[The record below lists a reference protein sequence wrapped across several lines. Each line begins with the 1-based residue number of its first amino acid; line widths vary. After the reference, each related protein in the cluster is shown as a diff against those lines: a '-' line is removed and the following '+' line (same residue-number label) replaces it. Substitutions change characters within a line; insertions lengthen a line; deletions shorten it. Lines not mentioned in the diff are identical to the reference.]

1 MPAISVIVPV
11 YNTEKY
17 LDRCVK
23 SIINQTF
30 SDFEL
35 ILVDDGSPDYS
46 GILCDKW
53 SKKDSRIKVI
63 HQQNAGAGAARN
75 AGIKNATGRYIGFVD
90 SDNWIELNMY
100 QTLYDAITKYKTE
113 VAMVR
118 MKTCKNYVEPLKRTE
133 NKYNITV
140 KDRDEML
147 ARFFRI
153 HGEDSSIID
162 VGPKLIDKRIL
173 DNFNF
178 VEGTICEDV
187 YASFEFIIRSERTA
201 VIGAELY
208 DYFYNPMGV
217 TRGKVS
223 IKDFEYIDAYKRI
236 LDIVNEEYPQ
246 FVPFAEMSWIR
257 SYFTVLSKMK
267 LFGYD
272 KNDRELKKKYHELKN
287 FVRNHFMQL
296 LTYDMPITRKIL
308 LVIVCI

>member
-1 MPAISVIVPV
+1 MPAISIIVPV
-11 YNTEKY
+11 YNAEKY
-17 LDRCVK
+17 LNRCVK

-35 ILVDDGSPDYS
+35 ILVDDGSPDNS
-46 GILCDKW
+46 GILCDEW
-53 SKKDSRIKVI
+53 SKKDARIKVI
-63 HQQNAGAGAARN
+63 HQKNAGAGAARN

-118 MKTCKNYVEPLKRTE
+118 MKTCKNYVEPLKWTE